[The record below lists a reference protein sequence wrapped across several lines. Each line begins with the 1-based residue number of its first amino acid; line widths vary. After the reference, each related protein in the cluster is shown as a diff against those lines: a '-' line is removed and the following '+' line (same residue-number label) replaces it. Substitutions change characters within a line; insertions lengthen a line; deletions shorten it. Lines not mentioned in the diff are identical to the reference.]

1 MSIFNILKKSKDK
14 FPFNE
19 SRNVASITCV
29 HVLDENKPIL
39 HVSHDMD
46 DGCWQFL
53 CGEEHNDED
62 ARIVALEE
70 IYHLDK
76 TIAEVTNLD
85 YGKKADRL
93 SKDSKWHIS

>member
-1 MSIFNILKKSKDK
+1 MSIFNILKKSKDE
-14 FPFNE
+14 FPFRD

-29 HVLDENKPIL
+29 HVLDEHKPIL
-39 HVSHDMD
+39 HVNHDVD

-53 CGEEHNDED
+53 CGDEHNDGD

-76 TIAEVTNLD
+76 TIGEVANLE
-85 YGKKADRL
+85 YGKNADRI
-93 SKDSKWHIS
+93 SKDGKWIIS

>member
-1 MSIFNILKKSKDK
+1 MSIFKKNNDE

-29 HVLDENKPIL
+29 HILDENKPIL
-39 HVSHDMD
+39 HVSHDKD

-53 CGEEHNDED
+53 CGDEHNDED
-62 ARIVALEE
+62 ARLVALEE
-70 IYHLDK
+70 IYNLDN
-76 TIAEVTNLD
+76 TIGEIAMLD

-93 SKDSKWHIS
+93 SKGSKWFIS